1 MSVGGRTSKLT
12 PVATKIILAG
22 IKAGLPVKMA
32 AWKAGLGEHTV
43 YKWNREAKK
52 PGAAPEHI
60 KFFND
65 YQKALVAAFEVRMKR
80 IAKHGKRDW
89 KADAWWIE
97 RMYPD
102 LMGSEARTVRELK
115 ALLAKILKGEDTDAH
130 P

>member
-1 MSVGGRTSKLT
+1 LT
-12 PVATKIILAG
+12 PATTKIILAG

-32 AWKAGLGEHTV
+32 AWKAGLTEHAV

-52 PGAAPEHI
+52 DGASEEHV
-60 KFFND
+60 KFFKQ
-65 YQKALVAAFEVRMKR
+65 YQIALVSAFETRMKR